1 MKVVIIAGGKGTR
14 IASVNNEIPKAMIP
28 IGNKPVLEY
37 QIELAK
43 RYGFEDIIL
52 IIGYLGNVIRD
63 YFQDGSRWGV
73 SISYFEETM
82 PLGTAGALPEL
93 KSILVEDFFVFYGD
107 TVMDI
112 ALDKMLS
119 FHKEKNADAS
129 LFLHPNDH
137 PYDSDLVSVNKEGQ
151 IIDFFSKPHRDGFV
165 GRNIVNAALYI
176 LSPAIINYIP
186 KNKKSDFGKDIFPL
200 CLVGGMK
207 LYGYISSEYIKD
219 MGTPERYKKVSADVL
234 SGKVERL
241 NRKNQGKAIFLDRDG
256 VIVKDTNLLND
267 PTDLELIKGVTEAIR
282 LINKSDYLAI
292 VVSNQPVIAKNLCSI
307 QELELIHDT
316 LETMLGSDGV
326 YLDAI
331 YYCPHH
337 PDGGF
342 PEERKEYKIICDCRK
357 PKPGMLINASKEWN
371 IDLSKSYMIGDRV
384 TDVEAGKNAGVSE
397 SFLIE
402 QNKDNSLLNIITKI
416 LEHDNIQDSI

>member
-28 IGNKPVLEY
+28 IGSKPVLEY

-63 YFQDGSRWGV
+63 YFQDGSKWGV

-93 KSILVEDFFVFYGD
+93 KGILTEDFFVFYGD

-119 FHKEKNADAS
+119 FHKEKNANAS

-137 PYDSDLVSVNKEGQ
+137 PYDSDLVAVNKEGQ

-200 CLVGGMK
+200 CLIGGMK

-234 SGKVERL
+234 SGKVARL
-241 NRKNQGKAIFLDRDG
+241 NRMYPGKAIFLDRDG

-267 PTDLELIKGVTEAIR
+267 PGDLELISGVIEAIK
-282 LINKSDYLAI
+282 LINKSDFLAI

-307 QELELIHDT
+307 EELELIHDT
-316 LETMLGSDGV
+316 IETMLGREGV

-357 PKPGMLINASKEWN
+357 PKPGMLIKASKEWN

-384 TDVEAGKNAGVSE
+384 SDVEAGKNAGVRE

-402 QNKDNSLLNIITKI
+402 QNKDNSLLNVVSKI
-416 LEHDNIQDSI
+416 LEHDNIKDSI

>member
-63 YFQDGSRWGV
+63 YFQDGSKWGV

-93 KSILVEDFFVFYGD
+93 KSVLDEDFFVFYGD

-129 LFLHPNDH
+129 LLLHPNDH
-137 PYDSDLVSVNKEGQ
+137 PYDSDLVVVDEEGQ
-151 IIDFFSKPHRDGFV
+151 IINFFSKPHRDGFV
-165 GRNIVNAALYI
+165 GRNLVNAALYI

-186 KNKKSDFGKDIFPL
+186 KNRKSDFGKDIFPL
-200 CLVGGMK
+200 CLIGGLK

-219 MGTPERYKKVSADVL
+219 MGTPERYEKVSTDVL
-234 SGKVERL
+234 SGKVARL
-241 NRKNQGKAIFLDRDG
+241 NRMNQGKAIFLDRDG
-256 VIVKDTNLLND
+256 VIVKDTNLLKD
-267 PTDLELIKGVTEAIR
+267 PTDLELIKGVTEAIK
-282 LINKSDYLAI
+282 LINKSDFLAI

-307 QELELIHDT
+307 EELEEIHDT
-316 LETMLGSDGV
+316 IETLLGREGV

-357 PKPGMLINASKEWN
+357 PKPGMLIKASKEWN

-384 TDVEAGKNAGVSE
+384 SDVEAGKNAGVRE

-402 QNKDNSLLNIITKI
+402 QNKDNSLLNVVSKI
-416 LEHDNIQDSI
+416 LEHDNIKDSL